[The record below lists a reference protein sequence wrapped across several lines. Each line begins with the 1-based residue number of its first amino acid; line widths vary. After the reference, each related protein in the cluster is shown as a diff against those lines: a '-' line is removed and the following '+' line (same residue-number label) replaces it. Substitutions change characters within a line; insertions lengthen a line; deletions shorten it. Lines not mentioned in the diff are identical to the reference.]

1 MFFTGSMS
9 GSIGFS
15 KLKTPQFFGLV
26 KKYTAL
32 KIEFE

>member
-1 MFFTGSMS
+1 MS

-15 KLKTPQFFGLV
+15 KLNLPEFFGLE

-32 KIEFE
+32 KIEFA